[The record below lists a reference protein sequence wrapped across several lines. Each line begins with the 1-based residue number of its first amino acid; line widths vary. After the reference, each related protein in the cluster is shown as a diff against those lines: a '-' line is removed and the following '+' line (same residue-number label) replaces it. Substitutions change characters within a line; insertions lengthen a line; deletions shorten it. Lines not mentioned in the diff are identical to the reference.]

1 MTAVL
6 VKVMSDLRRRRLQA
20 AVVFVTTLLA
30 VATGTM
36 SLTLLSQTH
45 DPYQAAFDAQLGAHL
60 QVRFDGQTDPAA
72 LARTPA
78 LLGASAFGGPYAG
91 TDLQLKFGNQKL
103 QYPLVSQKAALA
115 TYGRD
120 NPAGD
125 IEQLRITSGRWPT
138 SDSEIA
144 LTRSFADLNHIS
156 VGDKLKVVSVPQA
169 PVLTVAA
176 LVVDIDEGTAD
187 VNSQRAW
194 VLSSAIASLTAK
206 DSSYYQ
212 MLYRFAIDP
221 TSAQL
226 QADLDRLSASLP
238 PGSVLSSVN
247 YLLIRTLFDG
257 SNQVFTNVLLIFS
270 VIALAG
276 TAAVVA
282 NLVTGIVISAF
293 REIGIMKA
301 LGFTP
306 LQVVAV
312 FVLQVLTPAAAACVV
327 GIPAGTILA
336 QPLIANSFQAL
347 GLDYQPSWSP
357 ALDVLALVGA
367 LLIVALAGL
376 LPAVRAGGLK
386 PAVVI
391 ANATAPRGRSG
402 RWLRRV
408 ASRLK
413 LPRPIV
419 LGIGD
424 AVSRPVRAI
433 LTLVALFLGVATV
446 IVALG
451 LPRSFNTFTNSL
463 TYAGVVDVVVNKSAA
478 LSDADAVRL
487 INSQPE
493 TSRVVA
499 ESRATIIV
507 PGIAIPVS
515 ARIFRG
521 DSSAFADQL
530 VAGRWI
536 QGPGEVLAPRAVLQD
551 AHLKIGDSFT
561 GTFRGAPMRL
571 RIVGE
576 VFDIVNLGH
585 ELVVDWSTIAA
596 VVPDLDP
603 FGYLVA
609 LKPGSNVDA
618 YINRLVM
625 SAPLDQLDAQAV
637 STDPIEQ
644 VRIIEGVLYALAT
657 VIGLI
662 AVVSIFNTLLLSTR
676 ERVRDTATL
685 KALGMS
691 PREVMVMV
699 AASAALLA
707 LVGGVIATPVGA
719 WLNRFLLDVITNL
732 AGNDTPP
739 AAYASFVFW
748 QLIAI
753 PLAGLVVAV
762 AAAMVPGRWAART
775 NVIEVLHAE

>member
-6 VKVMSDLRRRRLQA
+6 VKAMSDLRRRRLQA
-20 AVVFVTTLLA
+20 AVVFVTALLA

-36 SLTLLSQTH
+36 SLTLLSQTR
-45 DPYQAAFDAQLGAHL
+45 DPYQAAFEAQKGAHL
-60 QVRFDGQTDPAA
+60 QVRFDGQTDRAA

-115 TYGRD
+115 TFGRD
-120 NPAGD
+120 NPRGD
-125 IEQLRITSGRWPT
+125 IEQLRISSGRWP
-138 SDSEIA
+138 SSASEIA

-156 VGDKLKVVSVPQA
+156 VGDQLKVVSVPQE
-169 PVLTVAA
+169 PVLSVSA

-187 VNSQRAW
+187 LNTQRAW

-212 MLYRFAIDP
+212 MLYRFATDP

-226 QADLDRLSASLP
+226 QADLDTLRASLP

-247 YLLIRTLFDG
+247 YVLIRTLFDG
-257 SNQVFTNVLLIFS
+257 SNQAFTTVLLIFS

-276 TAAVVA
+276 TAAIVS
-282 NLVTGIVISAF
+282 NLVTGIVISAY

-301 LGFTP
+301 VGFTP
-306 LQVVAV
+306 FQVVSV
-312 FVLQVLTPAAAACVV
+312 FVLQVLIPAAAACVV

-336 QPLIANSFQAL
+336 QPLVANSFQAL
-347 GLDYQPSWSP
+347 GLDYQPSWSV
-357 ALDVLALVGA
+357 ALDLLALVVA
-367 LLIVALAGL
+367 LLIVALAAL
-376 LPAVRAGGLK
+376 VPAVRAGGLK

-402 RWLRRV
+402 RWLRRF
-408 ASRLK
+408 ASRLS

-433 LTLVALFLGVATV
+433 LTLVAIFLGVATV
-446 IVALG
+446 IVGLG

-463 TYAGVVDVVVNKSAA
+463 TYAGVVNVVVNKSPA

-499 ESRATIIV
+499 ESRANFTV
-507 PGIAIPVS
+507 PGIATPVS

-521 DSSAFADQL
+521 DSSAFADVL

-536 QGPGEVLAPRAVLQD
+536 HGSGEVLAPRALMQD
-551 AHLKIGDSFT
+551 AHLKIGDTFT
-561 GTFRGAPMRL
+561 ATFRGAPMKL

-576 VFDIVNLGH
+576 LFDIVNFGH
-585 ELVVDWSTIAA
+585 ELIIDWSTIAA

-603 FGYLVA
+603 FGYLVI

-618 YINRLVM
+618 YINRVVA
-625 SAPLDQLDAQAV
+625 SAQPDQLDAQAV
-637 STDPIEQ
+637 STDPIAQ
-644 VRIIEGVLYALAT
+644 VKIVDGVLYALAA
-657 VIGLI
+657 VIALI
-662 AVVSIFNTLLLSTR
+662 AVVSIFNTLLLNTR

-691 PREVMVMV
+691 PREVVVMV

-707 LVGGVIATPVGA
+707 LVGGVIATPIGA
-719 WLNRFLLDVITNL
+719 WLNHFFLDVISNL

-739 AAYASFVFW
+739 AAYDSIASW

-753 PLAGLVVAV
+753 PLAGVVVAV
-762 AAAMVPGRWAART
+762 AAAMVPGYWAART

>member
-6 VKVMSDLRRRRLQA
+6 VKAMSDLRRRRLQV

-36 SLTLLSQTH
+36 SLTLLSQTR
-45 DPYQAAFDAQLGAHL
+45 DPYQAAFEAQKGAHL
-60 QVRFDGQTDPAA
+60 QVRFDGRTDRAA
-72 LARTPA
+72 IAATPS

-103 QYPLVSQKAALA
+103 QYPLVSQKSALS
-115 TYGRD
+115 TFWRD
-120 NPAGD
+120 DPGGD
-125 IEQLRITSGRWPT
+125 IEQLRISSGHWPS

-156 VGDKLKVVSVPQA
+156 AGDRLKVVSVPQG
-169 PVLTVAA
+169 PLLTVAA

-187 VNSQRAW
+187 LNGQRAW

-212 MLYRFAIDP
+212 MLYRFATPP
-221 TSAQL
+221 TTAQL
-226 QADLDRLSASLP
+226 QADVDRLRASLP

-257 SNQVFTNVLLIFS
+257 SNQAFTNVLLIFS

-276 TAAVVA
+276 TAAIVA
-282 NLVTGIVISAF
+282 NLVTGIVISAY

-301 LGFTP
+301 VGFTP
-306 LQVVAV
+306 FQVVGV
-312 FVLQVLTPAAAACVV
+312 LVLQALIPAAGACVV

-336 QPLIANSFQAL
+336 QPLIANSFRAL
-347 GLDYQPSWSP
+347 GLSSQPSWSP
-357 ALDVLALVGA
+357 ALDLLALVGA
-367 LLIVALAGL
+367 LLVVALAAL
-376 LPAVRAGGLK
+376 VPAVRAGSLR
-386 PAVVI
+386 PVVVM
-391 ANATAPRGRSG
+391 ANATAPAGRSG
-402 RWLRRV
+402 RWLRRL
-408 ASRLK
+408 ASRVR
-413 LPRPIV
+413 LPIAVV

-424 AVSRPVRAI
+424 AASRPGRAI
-433 LTLVALFLGVATV
+433 LTLIAIFLGVTTV
-446 IVALG
+446 IVASG
-451 LPRSFNTFTNSL
+451 LPRSFNTFTDSL
-463 TYAGVVDVVVNKSAA
+463 TYAGIVNVVVNKSPAMK
-478 LSDADAVRL
+478 DADALQL

-499 ESRATIIV
+499 ESRANLTV
-507 PGIAIPVS
+507 PGIANPVS

-521 DSSAFADQL
+521 DSSAFGEVL
-530 VAGRWI
+530 VAGRWLH
-536 QGPGEVLAPRAVLQD
+536 GPGEVLAPRALMQD
-551 AHLKIGDSFT
+551 AHLKIGDTFT
-561 GTFRGAPMRL
+561 GTFRGAPMKL
-571 RIVGE
+571 LIVGE
-576 VFDIVNLGH
+576 VFDIVNFGH
-585 ELVVDWSTIAA
+585 ELLIDWSTIAA

-603 FGYLVA
+603 FGYLVT

-618 YINRLVM
+618 YVNRLVA
-625 SAPLDQLDAQAV
+625 SAQADQLDAQAV
-637 STDPIEQ
+637 STDTIAQ
-644 VRIIEGVLYALAT
+644 VKIIDGVLYALAA
-657 VIGLI
+657 VIALI
-662 AVVSIFNTLLLSTR
+662 AVVSIFNTLLLNTR

-691 PREVMVMV
+691 PREMMVMV

-707 LVGGVIATPVGA
+707 LVGGVIATPIGA
-719 WLNRFLLDVITNL
+719 LLDRFFLDLISNL

-739 AAYASFVFW
+739 AAYDGIASW

-753 PLAGLVVAV
+753 PLAGVVLAV

-775 NVIEVLHAE
+775 NVVEVLHAE